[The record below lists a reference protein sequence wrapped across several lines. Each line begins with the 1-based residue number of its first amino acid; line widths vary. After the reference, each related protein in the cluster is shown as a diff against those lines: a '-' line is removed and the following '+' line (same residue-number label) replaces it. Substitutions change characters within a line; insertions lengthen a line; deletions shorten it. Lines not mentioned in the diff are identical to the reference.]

1 MDITLFPFD
10 EQVCF
15 MKFGSWTYHGFALD
29 LRLEAPKEDEASA
42 DLSTY
47 ITNGEWHLIRAPAAR
62 EEKFYKCCK
71 EPYPTVNSAPRSLF
85 ILVFPILFSSDS
97 TSISVDEHSTTSSM

>member
-10 EQVCF
+10 EQICF

-29 LRLEAPKEDEASA
+29 LRLDTVKGQEPSA

-47 ITNGEWHLIRAPAAR
+47 ITNGEWHLLAAPARR
-62 EEKFYKCCK
+62 EEKFYKCCR
-71 EPYPTVNSAPRSLF
+71 EPYPTVK
-85 ILVFPILFSSDS
+85 
-97 TSISVDEHSTTSSM
+97 